1 MRISDWSS
9 DVCSSDL
16 DEQRQAALLTLQ
28 QDAARLTQQLRQAET
43 AHQQASLH
51 LNNQQQELARDR
63 QRLDEELSH
72 FSTLLPADTLQ
83 ALRTEPA
90 ATFLQLDQQISQ
102 RLAHLAQQRDEQIG
116 RASCREGM

>member
-83 ALRTEPA
+83 A
-90 ATFLQLDQQISQ
+90 
-102 RLAHLAQQRDEQIG
+102 QIG
-116 RASCREGM
+116 RATCRERVCQYGKIPVVAVTLKKKKNRI